1 METTAGIFQANVVL
15 VEPTNRFICG
25 SLEPTAGQ
33 VHQLAATAGRDGS
46 GCVHAGL
53 GQLEV
58 LCVPAFQTHPQM
70 LVKDLEGSSGCTT
83 ADAGLAS
90 TTLVANDNGVGIP
103 AASYPETGGESFV
116 GSGREPSS
124 IASSR
129 VVADGRLGLIR
140 QRFEKRGL
148 SGKVVHLLLA
158 GNRETTSTAYQSC
171 WNGWVGWFTEQ
182 NHDPVSPALGIILDF
197 LSDLHIKGLPY
208 KSINVYRSM
217 LSGTLEQMEG
227 YDIGKHPLII
237 KLMQGIF
244 NSSPPKPKYTGFW
257 DVDVVLRHLQAQGPD
272 IDLSLTSLS
281 HKLVVLL
288 ALTSLFRVSEIAA
301 IDSESMVFSGP
312 VVKFALL
319 KLRKNQRKSKGIKS
333 FSLKKLNPSSNLC
346 PVLCLERYV
355 SVTQSFRGSASNL
368 ILGIKSPHAPIGA
381 SSIARWIK
389 SVLAEAGID
398 ISVYSAHST
407 GGAAA
412 SKVKSSGLPIETI
425 LRTGSWATE
434 SVFST
439 HYNKSIVTENF
450 QNVVLEVE

>member
-1 METTAGIFQANVVL
+1 
-15 VEPTNRFICG
+15 
-25 SLEPTAGQ
+25 
-33 VHQLAATAGRDGS
+33 
-46 GCVHAGL
+46 
-53 GQLEV
+53 
-58 LCVPAFQTHPQM
+58 
-70 LVKDLEGSSGCTT
+70 
-83 ADAGLAS
+83 
-90 TTLVANDNGVGIP
+90 
-103 AASYPETGGESFV
+103 
-116 GSGREPSS
+116 
-124 IASSR
+124 
-129 VVADGRLGLIR
+129 
-140 QRFEKRGL
+140 
-148 SGKVVHLLLA
+148 
-158 GNRETTSTAYQSC
+158 
-171 WNGWVGWFTEQ
+171 
-182 NHDPVSPALGIILDF
+182 
-197 LSDLHIKGLPY
+197 
-208 KSINVYRSM
+208 M

-244 NSSPPKPKYTGFW
+244 NSSPPKPKYTRFW

-319 KLRKNQRKSKGIKS
+319 KLRKNQRKSKGIKY

-381 SSIARWIK
+381 SSTARWIK

-407 GGAAA
+407 RGAAA
-412 SKVKSSGLPIETI
+412 SKAKSSGLPIETI